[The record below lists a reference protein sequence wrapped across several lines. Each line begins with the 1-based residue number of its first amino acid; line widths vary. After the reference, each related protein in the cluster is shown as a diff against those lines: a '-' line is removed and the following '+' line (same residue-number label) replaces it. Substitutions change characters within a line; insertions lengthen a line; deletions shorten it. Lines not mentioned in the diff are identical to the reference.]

1 MGGGSPRDQQQMG
14 WGWGAPDRADFRSS
28 LLCSPYCSGPFFCPV
43 TPRLLSRPLPT
54 GPSPVLCDLNSPL
67 TGDRDVESQTGDK
80 GLAPR
85 GGPWLTRHGL
95 GTSNLEGQVWI
106 LPWAAWHYNP
116 PAGGGTGGKRTL
128 GICTQVLKTHGT
140 SSPRAA
146 PQCPARLILGGL
158 LGRGGRRGLGL
169 KHQKRGRYLKG
180 TYWTISENGRG
191 HPRSLR
197 RKGRGGTGMEV
208 TIKGDWTPSP
218 WAPANVSA
226 SPQQQSNNPAQGGAE

>member
-28 LLCSPYCSGPFFCPV
+28 LLCSPYCSGPFFCPA

-116 PAGGGTGGKRTL
+116 PAGGGTGGKQTL
-128 GICTQVLKTHGT
+128 GIRTQVLKTHPELPPPNPVSRKT
-140 SSPRAA
+140 HSRRASWK
-146 PQCPARLILGGL
+146 RW
-158 LGRGGRRGLGL
+158 
-169 KHQKRGRYLKG
+169 QKRVGSEAPKKRVVLKG
-180 TYWTISENGRG
+180 HLLDNFREWQRPPKVTEEERQRRDWNGN
-191 HPRSLR
+191 
-197 RKGRGGTGMEV
+197 
-208 TIKGDWTPSP
+208 D
-218 WAPANVSA
+218 N
-226 SPQQQSNNPAQGGAE
+226 QG